1 MRFSWNG
8 DNADSQLSGRQRKGL
23 RGGDYAGYRF
33 HPVKSLL
40 DEQLLLLRSVI
51 AALGKPQ
58 TGVQNVLR
66 FEAQIDM
73 GEREKAA
80 AHQACTYKER
90 HGKRD
95 FGNDKSR
102 AKFGMTEAAIHT
114 LAAAHEAF
122 VQIAPNGVKSWC
134 KAANKSC
141 QDG

>member
-1 MRFSWNG
+1 MRFSRHG
-8 DNADSQLSGRQRKGL
+8 DIADSQLSGRQRKGL
-23 RGGDYAGYRF
+23 RGGDYARYRF
-33 HPVKSLL
+33 PSVKSLL

-58 TGVQNVLR
+58 TSVQDVLR

-73 GEREKAA
+73 CEREKAA
-80 AHQACTYKER
+80 GHQACAYKER

-102 AKFGMTEAAIHT
+102 AKFCVTEAAIHT
-114 LAAAHEAF
+114 FAAAHETF

-134 KAANKSC
+134 EAANKSC
-141 QDG
+141 QD